1 MQPFSQAKSVA
12 SFAAPTLKP
21 MMRAPKRICATVSWQ
36 LAQRLEERADYEG
49 RSVSNLVSFL
59 LEKSM

>member
-1 MQPFSQAKSVA
+1 MQSFSQPKGGTT
-12 SFAAPTLKP
+12 FAAPTPKP
-21 MMRAPKRICATVSWQ
+21 MMRAPKRICATVSWA

-49 RSVSNLVSFL
+49 RSVSNLVSYL